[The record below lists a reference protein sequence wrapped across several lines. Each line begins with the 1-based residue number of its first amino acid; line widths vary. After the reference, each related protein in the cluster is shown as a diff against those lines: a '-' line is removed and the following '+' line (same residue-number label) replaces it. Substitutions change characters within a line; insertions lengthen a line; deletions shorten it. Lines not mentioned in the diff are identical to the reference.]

1 VQGVINTLRPLLLGG
16 LLLAVPF
23 AVSPAKNV
31 KPDPNGLAPH
41 AVQDLAYG
49 DVLFYFFED
58 DYFDSITRLL
68 AARQLGRIPHTP
80 DEAELLLGGLYLSL
94 GEHVEAGRIF
104 EALLNKN
111 TSEFV
116 RNRAW
121 FYLGKVWYQRG
132 YLEESEHALRQVSDK
147 MDPRINAERYMLL
160 AQLMMRQGRYD
171 EAITALGGWHGAP
184 DWTAYAQFNL
194 GIALVRRNRLPEAI
208 PYLDRVGNM
217 QTRSEELLALKD
229 KANLA
234 LGFALLQ
241 AQRAAEAKP
250 ILQRVRLEGPYSSR
264 ALLGVGWADAGM
276 GEFKR
281 ALVPWMELRKRSLL
295 DSAVQESFLTVP
307 YAYAQLSAMGQAAE
321 FYNSAIE
328 SFDSELKRI
337 DDSIEAIRSGKL
349 LDRLLNDDKKD
360 TLTWYWQLT
369 TVPNAPESR
378 YLYALLASNEFQEG
392 LKNYRELNFMSRNL
406 DDWRDDVSAYD
417 DMLDT
422 RQEAYNR
429 RVPKA
434 DAVLAATNLDGLTQ
448 KRVDFESRINE
459 IEKSNDVAALGTP
472 EEQKTWARLR
482 RVEEYLT
489 AHADDPDLSDMREKH
504 RLMKGVMYWRLS
516 ESFKARLWN
525 ERRSVKELEG
535 QLKETQKRAVLV
547 RQARVGTTL
556 TTGRYAARVAAVRA
570 RIDQLHERMADIS
583 ERQNLYLQ
591 SLAIRELQG
600 QKQRIET
607 YELQARYELAAIY
620 DRTSNGPPKARPST
634 PPTAPQDTPPN
645 SPPLTPP
652 NSPPLTPPTAPQDP
666 PPDPPTVKP

>member
-1 VQGVINTLRPLLLGG
+1 MQGVINTLRPLLLGG
-16 LLLAVPF
+16 LLLTVPF
-23 AVSPAKNV
+23 PASPKNV
-31 KPDPNGLAPH
+31 TPDPNGLAPH
-41 AVQDLAYG
+41 AVEDLAYG
-49 DVLFYFFED
+49 DVLFYFYED

-68 AARQLGRIPHTP
+68 AARQLGRVPHTQE
-80 DEAELLLGGLYLSL
+80 EAELLLGGLYLSL

-132 YLEESEHALRQVSDK
+132 YLDESERALRQVSDK

-171 EAITALGGWHGAP
+171 EAITALSSWHGAP

-194 GIALVRRNRLPEAI
+194 GVALVRRDRLPEAI
-208 PYLDRVGNM
+208 SYLDRVGNM
-217 QTRSEELLALKD
+217 QTHSEELLALKD

-250 ILQRVRLEGPYSSR
+250 ILQRVRLEGPYSSK

-281 ALVPWMELRKRSLL
+281 ALVPWLALRKRSLL

-307 YAYAQLSAMGQAAE
+307 YAYAQLAATGQAAE

-328 SFDSELKRI
+328 SFDSERKRI
-337 DDSIEAIRSGKL
+337 DDSIEGIRSGKL

-422 RQEAYNR
+422 RQEAYNQ

-434 DAVLAATNLDGLTQ
+434 DAVLAATDLDGLTQ

-472 EEQKTWARLR
+472 EEQQTWARLKR
-482 RVEEYLT
+482 IEEYLA
-489 AHADDPDLSDMREKH
+489 AHPDDPDLSDIREKH

-516 ESFKARLWN
+516 ESFRARLWN

-547 RQARVGTTL
+547 KQARVGTPL
-556 TTGRYAARVAAVRA
+556 TTGGYASRVAAVRA
-570 RIDQLHERMADIS
+570 RIDQLHERMADVS
-583 ERQNLYLQ
+583 GRQNLFLQ
-591 SLAIRELQG
+591 SLAIRELEA
-600 QKQRIET
+600 QKVRIET
-607 YELQARYELAAIY
+607 YQVQARYELAAIY
-620 DRTSNGPPKARPST
+620 DRISNGPPKAPPSAPPNVT
-634 PPTAPQDTPPN
+634 PDTPPN
-645 SPPLTPP
+645 AAPDTPP
-652 NSPPLTPPTAPQDP
+652 NAPPQSQP
-666 PPDPPTVKP
+666 

>member
-23 AVSPAKNV
+23 AASHAKNV

-41 AVQDLAYG
+41 EVQDLSYG
-49 DVLFYFFED
+49 DVLYYFFQD

-80 DEAELLLGGLYLSL
+80 EEAELLLGGLYLSL

-104 EALLNKN
+104 EALLKKN

-132 YLEESEHALRQVSDK
+132 YLEESERALRQVSDK

-171 EAITALGGWHGAP
+171 EAITALGSWHGAP

-194 GIALVRRNRLPEAI
+194 GVALVRRDRLAEAI
-208 PYLDRVGNM
+208 TYLNRVGNI

-250 ILQRVRLEGPYSSR
+250 ILQRVRLEGPYSSK
-264 ALLGVGWADAGM
+264 ALLGVGWADAGV

-281 ALVPWMELRKRSLL
+281 ALVPWLALRKRSLL

-321 FYNSAIE
+321 FYSSAIE

-337 DDSIEAIRSGKL
+337 DDSIEGIRSGKM

-434 DAVLAATNLDGLTQ
+434 DAVLAATDLDGLTQ

-472 EEQKTWARLR
+472 EEQQTWARLKR
-482 RVEEYLT
+482 IEEYLA
-489 AHADDPDLSDMREKH
+489 AHPDDPDLSEMREKH

-547 RQARVGTTL
+547 KQARAGTPL
-556 TTGRYAARVAAVRA
+556 TTGGYASRVAAIRS

-583 ERQNLYLQ
+583 ERQNLFLQ
-591 SLAIRELQG
+591 SLAIRELEG

-607 YELQARYELAAIY
+607 YQVQARYELAAIY
-620 DRTSNGPPKARPST
+620 DRTSNGPSNAPPKT
-634 PPTAPQDTPPN
+634 PPRVPPNTAPSVPPDAAPDAPPN
-645 SPPLTPP
+645 V
-652 NSPPLTPPTAPQDP
+652 
-666 PPDPPTVKP
+666 PPDAPPQAKP

>member
-1 VQGVINTLRPLLLGG
+1 VQGVINRLRPLLLGG

-23 AVSPAKNV
+23 AASHAKNV

-49 DVLFYFFED
+49 DVLFYFYED

-68 AARQLGRIPHTP
+68 AARQLERIPNTQE
-80 DEAELLLGGLYLSL
+80 EAELLLGGLYLSL
-94 GEHVEAGRIF
+94 GQHVEAGRIF
-104 EALLNKN
+104 EALLKKN

-132 YLEESEHALRQVSDK
+132 YLRESEGALREVSDK

-171 EAITALGGWHGAP
+171 EAITTLGNWHGAP

-194 GIALVRRNRLPEAI
+194 GIALVRSDRLAEAI
-208 PYLDRVGNM
+208 TYLDRVGNI

-241 AQRAAEAKP
+241 VQRAAEAKP
-250 ILQRVRLEGPYSSR
+250 ILQRVRLEGPYSSK

-281 ALVPWMELRKRSLL
+281 ALVPWLALRKRSLL

-321 FYNSAIE
+321 YYNSAIE
-328 SFDSELKRI
+328 SFDSEIKRI
-337 DDSIEAIRSGKL
+337 NDSIEGIRGGKL
-349 LDRLLNDDKKD
+349 LDQLLDDDKKD
-360 TLTWYWQLT
+360 NLTWYWQLT

-378 YLYALLASNEFQEG
+378 YLYALLAGNEFQEG

-422 RQEAYNR
+422 RQAAYNQ

-472 EEQKTWARLR
+472 DEQQTWARLK
-482 RVEEYLT
+482 RVEDYLT
-489 AHADDPDLSDMREKH
+489 AHPDDPDLAEMREKH

-535 QLKETQKRAVLV
+535 VLKETQKRAVLV
-547 RQARVGTTL
+547 KQARVGTPS
-556 TTGRYAARVAAVRA
+556 TTGGYAARVAAVRA
-570 RIDQLHERMADIS
+570 RIDQLHERLADVS
-583 ERQNLYLQ
+583 ARQNLFLQ
-591 SLAIRELQG
+591 ALAIRELEG

-607 YELQARYELAAIY
+607 YQIQARYELAAIY
-620 DRTSNGPPKARPST
+620 DRTSNGPSKAP
-634 PPTAPQDTPPN
+634 AN
-645 SPPLTPP
+645 
-652 NSPPLTPPTAPQDP
+652 A
-666 PPDPPTVKP
+666 PPDAPPQAKP

>member
-1 VQGVINTLRPLLLGG
+1 MMRAVVINTFRPLLLGG
-16 LLLAVPF
+16 LLLALPC
-23 AVSPAKNV
+23 AAPQAKNV

-49 DVLFYFFED
+49 DVLFYFYQD

-68 AARQLGRIPHTP
+68 AARQLNRVPHTQ

-132 YLEESEHALRQVSDK
+132 YLEESEKALHEVSDK
-147 MDPRINAERYMLL
+147 TDPRINAERYMLL
-160 AQLMMRQGRYD
+160 AQLMLRQGRYD
-171 EAITALGGWHGAP
+171 EAITVLGNWRGAP

-194 GIALVRRNRLPEAI
+194 GVALVRRDRLAEAI
-208 PYLDRVGNM
+208 THLDRVGNI
-217 QTRSEELLALKD
+217 QTSSEELLALKD

-250 ILQRVRLEGPYSSR
+250 ILQRVRLEGPYSSK

-281 ALVPWMELRKRSLL
+281 ALVPWLELRKRSLL

-307 YAYAQLSAMGQAAE
+307 YAYLQLSATGQAAE
-321 FYNSAIE
+321 YYNSAIE
-328 SFDSELKRI
+328 SFDGELKHI
-337 DDSIEAIRSGKL
+337 DDSIEGIRRGKL
-349 LDRLLNDDKKD
+349 LDRLLNDDKQD

-406 DDWRDDVSAYD
+406 DDWRGDVSAYD

-422 RQEAYNR
+422 RQAAYNL

-434 DAVLAATNLDGLTQ
+434 DAVLAATDLGGLTQ

-472 EEQKTWARLR
+472 EEQQTWARLKR
-482 RVEEYLT
+482 IEEYLT
-489 AHADDPDLSDMREKH
+489 THPDDPDLAEMREKY

-535 QLKETQKRAVLV
+535 MLKETQKRAVLV
-547 RQARVGTTL
+547 RQARAGTPS
-556 TTGRYAARVAAVRA
+556 TTGGYASRVAAIRA
-570 RIDQLHERMADIS
+570 RIDELHERLADVA
-583 ERQNLYLQ
+583 ERQSLFLQ
-591 SLAIRELQG
+591 SLAIRELEG

-607 YELQARYELAAIY
+607 YQIQARYELAAIY
-620 DRTSNGPPKARPST
+620 DRTSSGPSNAPPRPKP
-634 PPTAPQDTPPN
+634 
-645 SPPLTPP
+645 
-652 NSPPLTPPTAPQDP
+652 
-666 PPDPPTVKP
+666 

>member
-1 VQGVINTLRPLLLGG
+1 VQGVINTLRPLILGG
-16 LLLAVPF
+16 LLLVPF
-23 AVSPAKNV
+23 AASHAKNV

-41 AVQDLAYG
+41 AVEDLSYG
-49 DVLFYFFED
+49 DVLFYFYED

-68 AARQLGRIPHTP
+68 AARQLGRIPHTQE
-80 DEAELLLGGLYLSL
+80 EAELLLGGLYLSL

-104 EALLNKN
+104 EALLKKN

-132 YLEESEHALRQVSDK
+132 YLEESERALREVSDK

-171 EAITALGGWHGAP
+171 DAITALSNWHGAP

-194 GIALVRRNRLPEAI
+194 GVALVRRDRLPEAI
-208 PYLDRVGNM
+208 KYLDRVGNM

-250 ILQRVRLEGPYSSR
+250 ILQRVRLEGPYSSK

-276 GEFKR
+276 GQFKR
-281 ALVPWMELRKRSLL
+281 ALVPWLALRKRSLL

-307 YAYAQLSAMGQAAE
+307 YAYTQLAATGQAAE

-337 DDSIEAIRSGKL
+337 DDSIEGIRTGKL

-369 TVPNAPESR
+369 TIPDAPESR

-434 DAVLAATNLDGLTQ
+434 DAVLGATDLAGLTQ

-472 EEQKTWARLR
+472 EEQQTWARLKR
-482 RVEEYLT
+482 IEEYLA
-489 AHADDPDLSDMREKH
+489 AHPDDPELADMREKH

-547 RQARVGTTL
+547 RQAREGTPL
-556 TTGRYAARVAAVRA
+556 TTGGYAARVAAIRA
-570 RIDQLHERMADIS
+570 RIDQLHERLADVS
-583 ERQNLYLQ
+583 ERQNLFLQ
-591 SLAIRELQG
+591 SLAIRELEG
-600 QKQRIET
+600 QKVRIET
-607 YELQARYELAAIY
+607 YQVQARYELAAIY
-620 DRTSNGPPKARPST
+620 DRTSNGPKEAPKAA
-634 PPTAPQDTPPN
+634 PTAPQG
-645 SPPLTPP
+645 S
-652 NSPPLTPPTAPQDP
+652 A
-666 PPDPPTVKP
+666 PTVPQGSAPTVPPKDAP